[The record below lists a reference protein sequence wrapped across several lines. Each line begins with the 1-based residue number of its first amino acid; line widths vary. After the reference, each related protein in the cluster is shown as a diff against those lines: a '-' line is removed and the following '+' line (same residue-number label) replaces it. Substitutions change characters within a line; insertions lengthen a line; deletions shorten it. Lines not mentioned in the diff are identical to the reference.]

1 VDKERYKKMRLKNP
15 SPGSEK
21 KTARNYF
28 LFFLLG
34 FISAIYIEELFP
46 L

>member
-1 VDKERYKKMRLKNP
+1 MRSKNA

-21 KTARNYF
+21 KTSRNYF

-34 FISAIYIEELFP
+34 FISAISIEELFP